1 MVGTVPEIYEGR
13 VPALVK
19 HTLLKSYLEKLVLI
33 IGMNGRRVGK
43 AEICYVDCFAGPWG
57 SDDEHLDGTSIALSL
72 KTLAACK
79 KELAKRGVDARIRA
93 LYIEK
98 DKRAFKKLS
107 AFLAERATSEVE
119 HDCRQGDFVD
129 LRADILNW
137 CGSSAFTFFFVDPK
151 GWTPIVIDVMEPLLK
166 RPRSEFLINF
176 IYDFI
181 NRTMSIPAFEV
192 EMRQLL
198 RRSVDV
204 EGMLPSEREAT
215 LLGAY
220 RDVVKACV
228 PAGRGE
234 YRARTAYVGVLHPSQ
249 ERTKYHLVY
258 LTSHHTGIVEFM
270 EISEKVDIVQARV
283 RAATKMEEKERL
295 SGTGD
300 LFADDAGSEP
310 GEGRSSP
317 DDVDAFWRQ
326 HLSAGGRR
334 IDTAAFADILES
346 TDWFPGELQASLVRL
361 VKSGELINLDA
372 DASRR
377 RSKPLHFEKVG
388 ERLKLS

>member
-1 MVGTVPEIYEGR
+1 MKSMVPEVYDGR
-13 VPALVK
+13 IPALVK

-33 IGMNGRRVGK
+33 IGMSAKKIGK

-57 SDDEHLDGTSIALSL
+57 SEDEDLDGTSIALSL

-79 KELAKRGVDARIRA
+79 QKLASLGVDARMRA

-98 DKRAFKKLS
+98 DKSAFKKLS
-107 AFLAERATSEVE
+107 KFLAERATSEVE
-119 HDCRQGDFVD
+119 HDCRHGDFVD
-129 LRADILNW
+129 LRSDILNW

-181 NRTMSIPAFEV
+181 NRTVSMPAFKA

-198 RRSVDV
+198 GRSVDV
-204 EGMLPSEREAT
+204 DGMSPNEREIV
-215 LLGAY
+215 LLNAY
-220 RDVVKACV
+220 REGLKGCV
-228 PAGRGE
+228 PAGRGD
-234 YRARTAYVGVLHPSQ
+234 YRARTAYVGVMHPLH

-258 LTSHHTGIVEFM
+258 LTSHHTGVVEFM

-283 RAATKMEEKERL
+283 RAATKLEEKERS

-300 LFADDAGSEP
+300 MFAEDASNEP

-317 DDVDAFWRQ
+317 HDVDVYWRDY
-326 HLSAGGRR
+326 LGGGERR
-334 IDTAAFADILES
+334 IDTAAFADILEA

-361 VKSGELINLDA
+361 IKAGVVVNLYDGT
-372 DASRR
+372 SKR
-377 RSKPLHFEKVG
+377 RSRPLHVDKLG
-388 ERLKLS
+388 ERLKLV

>member
-1 MVGTVPEIYEGR
+1 MAGSVPDIYDGR
-13 VPALVK
+13 VPAWIK

-33 IGMNGRRVGK
+33 IGMNGRKLGK

-57 SDDEHLDGTSIALSL
+57 SDDEDLDGTSIALSL

-79 KELAKRGVDARIRA
+79 AELAKLCVDARMRA

-98 DKRAFKKLS
+98 DKKAFKKLS
-107 AFLAERATSEVE
+107 TFLAERATTEVE
-119 HDCRQGDFVD
+119 HDCRHGDFVD
-129 LRADILNW
+129 LRPDILTW

-151 GWTPIVIDVMEPLLK
+151 GWTPIVIDVLEPLLK

-181 NRTMSIPAFEV
+181 NRTVSMPALKA

-198 RRSVDV
+198 GRSVDV
-204 EGMLPSEREAT
+204 NGISPNEREIV
-215 LLGAY
+215 LLNAY
-220 RDVVKACV
+220 REGLKGCV
-228 PAGRGE
+228 PAGQSGF
-234 YRARTAYVGVLHPSQ
+234 RARTAYVSVLHPSQ

-258 LTSHHTGIVEFM
+258 LTSHHTGVVEFM

-283 RAATKMEEKERL
+283 RAATKLEEKERS

-300 LFADDAGSEP
+300 LFAEDAGSES

-317 DDVDAFWRQ
+317 NDVDAYWRDY
-326 HLSAGGRR
+326 LSGGERQ
-334 IDTAAFADILES
+334 IDKAAFADILEA

-361 VKSGELINLDA
+361 VKAGVVVNLDA
-372 DASRR
+372 GTSKR
-377 RSKPLHFEKVG
+377 RSRPLHIDKLG
-388 ERLKLS
+388 ERLKLA